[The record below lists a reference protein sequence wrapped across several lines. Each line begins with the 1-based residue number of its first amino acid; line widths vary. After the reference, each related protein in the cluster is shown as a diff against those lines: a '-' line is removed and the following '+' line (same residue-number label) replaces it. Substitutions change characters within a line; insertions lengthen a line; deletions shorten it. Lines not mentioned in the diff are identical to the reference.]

1 MHSLMLLLSQNQDTA
16 SAFSSNHDC
25 FQTMSF
31 LKWNIFTE
39 NVLLNAS
46 SETCTTFYAVVL
58 HPWWSNDFWPLLHG
72 HGDSGNSGTVCSL
85 LKLSWSSLSLKIPD
99 PQFCDAQNHWLWP
112 SLYFSNL
119 VSFFLTCST
128 CGIILTFMFL
138 LIWIRSPLRNAP
150 LVKSFFLFCWITFP
164 SKICFIHDF
173 PTFDFKIQQ

>member
-1 MHSLMLLLSQNQDTA
+1 MAVLGLFCLQFLEWMLMHSLTLLLSQNQDTA

-128 CGIILTFMFL
+128 CGIG
-138 LIWIRSPLRNAP
+138 S
-150 LVKSFFLFCWITFP
+150 
-164 SKICFIHDF
+164 
-173 PTFDFKIQQ
+173 IQVLNPHIYVPVNLN